1 MTLIRLRNVNKSY
14 GQTGAVFDLD
24 LNIPKSAITVLL
36 GHSGCGK
43 TTTLRLVAGLEK
55 PDSGDIWIG
64 GQQVSGRHVWVSATQ
79 RQIGMVF
86 QDYALFPHLTVA
98 QNIEFGIPNLT
109 PADRNKRI
117 AELLDLVGLMN
128 IEDRYPHQLS
138 GGQQQRVALARAL
151 APSPDVILLDEPFSN
166 LDASLRQS
174 MREEMRNI
182 LHEAEVTTVFVTH
195 DQEEALRLADE
206 LVIMD
211 EGRVLQ
217 IGAPEDVYR
226 YPASLQVA
234 QFLAKVN
241 VLPGKAKQGIVDTS
255 LGSLPLHDPVLA
267 GAVDVVLFPES
278 ISLIPDPQG
287 TASVE
292 QVSYFGFHQ
301 LAILRLN
308 SGETLQ
314 ARTWSHINIDVGERV
329 RAVVDT
335 PVVAFASRGTTSF
348 G

>member
-1 MTLIRLRNVNKSY
+1 MTYIRIENVSKSY
-14 GQTGAVFDLD
+14 DQTLAVIDLD
-24 LNIPKSAITVLL
+24 LTIPKSAITVLL

-43 TTTLRLVAGLEK
+43 TTTLRLMAGLEK

-64 GQQVSGRHVWVSATQ
+64 DQQVSGSRVWVSATH

-98 QNIEFGIPNLT
+98 QNIEFGIT
-109 PADRNKRI
+109 GMKRGDRQGRI
-117 AELLDLVGLMN
+117 SELLDLVGLSGM
-128 IEDRYPHQLS
+128 EDRYPHQLS

-174 MREEMRNI
+174 MREEVRRI
-182 LHEAEVTTVFVTH
+182 LHEAKVTTVFVTH

-217 IGAPEDVYR
+217 SGAPEEVYR
-226 YPASLQVA
+226 YPTSLKVA

-241 VLPGKAKQGIVDTS
+241 VVAGEAKAGMVETP
-255 LGSLPLHDPVLA
+255 LGSLSLHNPELSGPVE
-267 GAVDVVLFPES
+267 VVVLPES
-278 ISLIPDPQG
+278 ILLTTDSQGASL
-287 TASVE
+287 VE
-292 QVSYFGFHQ
+292 DVSYFGFHQ
-301 LAILRLN
+301 LVTLRLE
-308 SGETLQ
+308 SGETVQ
-314 ARTWSHINIDVGERV
+314 ARTWSHADINIGDRIQASVS
-329 RAVVDT
+329 T
-335 PVVAFASRGTTSF
+335 PVVAFAKK
-348 G
+348 